1 LLLLGVVG
9 PLLLFPDSIL
19 TIIVALPLISVLLV
33 LSLSLLLRWLK
44 ADVSHC
50 KDNQHLIATQPP
62 RR

>member
-9 PLLLFPDSIL
+9 PLLLFPDSML
-19 TIIVALPLISVLLV
+19 TIIVAPPLISVLLV
-33 LSLSLLLRWLK
+33 LSLSLLRWLK

-62 RR
+62 KR

>member
-1 LLLLGVVG
+1 M
-9 PLLLFPDSIL
+9 L

-33 LSLSLLLRWLK
+33 LSLSLLRWLK

-62 RR
+62 KR